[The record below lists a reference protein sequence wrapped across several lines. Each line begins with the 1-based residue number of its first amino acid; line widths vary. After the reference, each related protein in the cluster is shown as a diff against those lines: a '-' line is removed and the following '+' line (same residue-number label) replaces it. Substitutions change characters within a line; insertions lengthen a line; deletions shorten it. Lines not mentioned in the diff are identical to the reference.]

1 MFHPLYYRV
10 CLILEGKLS
19 IFIMNLGFPIW
30 IHDMLVYGLF
40 RVTGW
45 VISVMLPPMA
55 IFFPMFTFRRF
66 RVLT

>member
-1 MFHPLYYRV
+1 MKKILWIILSFNF
-10 CLILEGKLS
+10 LEGKLS

-45 VISVMLPPMA
+45 VISVMKK
-55 IFFPMFTFRRF
+55 
-66 RVLT
+66 